1 MKMIT
6 YCLAASLFF
15 LTTHIHAQELIT
27 VSGVV
32 LDAETGETIPGATV
46 KAKGSDAGTQTDI
59 DGTYSLQVA
68 ADEILVFSFI
78 SYTTQEIPVNKQTRI
93 DVNLETSSQELDQV
107 VVIGYGT
114 ATKRDLTGSIA
125 TVEGEDVANKPASN
139 PISSIQ
145 GKVAGVQIVN
155 SGRPGS
161 EPDVRIRGTNS
172 INSVKPLYVVDGIL
186 NDNINFVNPADIES
200 MEILKDPS
208 SLAIFGVRGANG
220 VIIVTT
226 KQAKAGQLNF
236 NFNSTVGFK
245 SVQDRMDLT
254 DAAGFKLLYDEQL
267 ANEGNPA
274 YDYTYWDAN
283 TDWQDQIF
291 QQGLLNY
298 NNLSVSGA
306 SEKNKFYMGLGYTTE
321 EGIIHYE
328 KLNKI
333 TLTINDELQV
343 TDNLRFGVNF
353 NGYRAQLPQERS
365 VVSAVRAAPIGP
377 VYNDEYGLYHTLPD
391 FQRAQIWN
399 PLIDIMDR
407 KNTAINRE
415 YRAVASIFG
424 EIDFLENFTFKA
436 NFLAD
441 YGFNQGRSYSPLI
454 NAYNPDIGGDEKI
467 DPLNR
472 VTSVSQ
478 NQNIFTKIQTDW
490 LLTYKNSFGDHNLT
504 ATAGWTSYYNSYE
517 STNAARTQGSGDP
530 IPNDPDKWYVGI
542 GATDTQTGN
551 GTAWERATLSFLAR
565 ALYNYKG
572 KYLLNASFRRDGT
585 SGFYKYGNQWQ
596 NFGAVGAA
604 WVLSDEE
611 FLLDNNTI
619 DRLKIKGSY
628 GVLGNQNTGGNQY
641 PLFPLLIAG
650 NSAVFGE
657 NIIPAYEPSYIPDRN
672 LRWERVHAWEAGFEL
687 AAFESR
693 LSLEAVYYHKD
704 TKGIIVTV
712 PASLGVR
719 AGLSNP
725 GEVRNKGIE
734 LSTSWTQNFSEDLSL
749 TIGGNLTTM
758 DNEVTKL
765 LDEGFNIVEGVSR
778 TSVGYPIGYFFGYIS
793 DGIYQTNEEFR
804 VSPTHPNA
812 QLGDIKFRDTD
823 GNNTINEADRVMIGN
838 PTPDLTY
845 GFSLSFNYKGFD
857 LGADFMGVYGNEIF
871 RNWNRDPFAQFNF
884 LEDRLGRW
892 HGEGTSNWEPIMDS
906 SRSNNEESSTYFIE
920 DGSFFRLRN
929 LQLGYNFEPELLSRL
944 RLKSLRIFVN
954 AQNMFTL
961 TNSTGYTPEI
971 GGSATS
977 FGVDNGTYPVP
988 TIYSFGVNLNF

>member
-208 SLAIFGVRGANG
+208 SLGIFGVRGANG

-306 SEKNKFYMGLGYTTE
+306 SEKNKFYMRLGYTPE

-333 TLTINDELQV
+333 TRTINDELQV

-353 NGYRAQLPQERS
+353 NGY
-365 VVSAVRAAPIGP
+365 
-377 VYNDEYGLYHTLPD
+377 
-391 FQRAQIWN
+391 
-399 PLIDIMDR
+399 
-407 KNTAINRE
+407 
-415 YRAVASIFG
+415 
-424 EIDFLENFTFKA
+424 
-436 NFLAD
+436 
-441 YGFNQGRSYSPLI
+441 
-454 NAYNPDIGGDEKI
+454 
-467 DPLNR
+467 
-472 VTSVSQ
+472 
-478 NQNIFTKIQTDW
+478 
-490 LLTYKNSFGDHNLT
+490 
-504 ATAGWTSYYNSYE
+504 
-517 STNAARTQGSGDP
+517 
-530 IPNDPDKWYVGI
+530 
-542 GATDTQTGN
+542 
-551 GTAWERATLSFLAR
+551 
-565 ALYNYKG
+565 
-572 KYLLNASFRRDGT
+572 
-585 SGFYKYGNQWQ
+585 
-596 NFGAVGAA
+596 
-604 WVLSDEE
+604 
-611 FLLDNNTI
+611 
-619 DRLKIKGSY
+619 
-628 GVLGNQNTGGNQY
+628 
-641 PLFPLLIAG
+641 
-650 NSAVFGE
+650 
-657 NIIPAYEPSYIPDRN
+657 
-672 LRWERVHAWEAGFEL
+672 
-687 AAFESR
+687 
-693 LSLEAVYYHKD
+693 
-704 TKGIIVTV
+704 
-712 PASLGVR
+712 
-719 AGLSNP
+719 
-725 GEVRNKGIE
+725 
-734 LSTSWTQNFSEDLSL
+734 
-749 TIGGNLTTM
+749 
-758 DNEVTKL
+758 
-765 LDEGFNIVEGVSR
+765 
-778 TSVGYPIGYFFGYIS
+778 
-793 DGIYQTNEEFR
+793 
-804 VSPTHPNA
+804 
-812 QLGDIKFRDTD
+812 
-823 GNNTINEADRVMIGN
+823 
-838 PTPDLTY
+838 
-845 GFSLSFNYKGFD
+845 
-857 LGADFMGVYGNEIF
+857 
-871 RNWNRDPFAQFNF
+871 
-884 LEDRLGRW
+884 
-892 HGEGTSNWEPIMDS
+892 
-906 SRSNNEESSTYFIE
+906 
-920 DGSFFRLRN
+920 
-929 LQLGYNFEPELLSRL
+929 
-944 RLKSLRIFVN
+944 
-954 AQNMFTL
+954 
-961 TNSTGYTPEI
+961 
-971 GGSATS
+971 
-977 FGVDNGTYPVP
+977 
-988 TIYSFGVNLNF
+988 

>member
-1 MKMIT
+1 MKIIT

-15 LTTHIHAQELIT
+15 LSNYLWAQELIT

-32 LDAETGETIPGATV
+32 RDAETGETIPGATV
-46 KAKGSDAGTQTDI
+46 KAKGSSAGTQTDI
-59 DGTYSLQVA
+59 DGAYTLQVDA
-68 ADEILVFSFI
+68 NETLIFSFI
-78 SYTTQEIPVNKQTRI
+78 SYVTQEIAVNNQTQI
-93 DVNLETSSQELDQV
+93 NVELASSTQELDQV

-125 TVEGEDVANKPASN
+125 TVEGEDVANKPATN
-139 PISSIQ
+139 PVASIQ

-155 SGRPGS
+155 SGRPGA

-186 NDNINFVNPADIES
+186 NDNINFINPADIES

-236 NFNSTVGFK
+236 NFNSTIGIK
-245 SVQDRMDLT
+245 SVQDRMELT
-254 DAAGFKLLYDEQL
+254 DATEFKLLYDEQL
-267 ANEGNPA
+267 ANEGNPP
-274 YDYTYWDAN
+274 YDYTFWNAN

-291 QQGLLNY
+291 QQGILNY

-306 SEKNKFYMGLGYTTE
+306 SENNKFYMGLGYTTE
-321 EGIIHYE
+321 EGIIHHE

-353 NGYRAQLPQERS
+353 NGYRSQLPQGRS
-365 VVSAVRAAPIGP
+365 VASAVRAAPIAP
-377 VYNDEYGLYHTLPD
+377 VYNEEYGLYHTMPD

-399 PLIDIMDR
+399 PLVDIMDR

-424 EIDFLENFTFKA
+424 EIDFLEHFTFKA

-454 NAYNPDIGGDEKI
+454 NVYNPDIEGEDKTHNLES
-467 DPLNR
+467 
-472 VTSVSQ
+472 VTRVSQ
-478 NQNIFTKIQTDW
+478 NQNIFTKVQTDW

-517 STNAARTQGSGDP
+517 STNASRTQGSGDP

-542 GATDTQTGN
+542 GASDTQQGN
-551 GTAWERATLSFLAR
+551 GSAWERATLSFLAR

-585 SGFYKYGNQWQ
+585 SGFYKYGNHWQ
-596 NFGAVGAA
+596 NFGAIGAA
-604 WVLSDEE
+604 WVVSDEE
-611 FLLDNNTI
+611 FLLDNSTI

-650 NSAVFGE
+650 NSAVFGD
-657 NIIPAYEPSYIPDRN
+657 NIIPAYEAEYIPDRD
-672 LRWERVHAWEAGFEL
+672 LQWERVHAWEAGFEL
-687 AAFESR
+687 AAFENR
-693 LSLEAVYYHKD
+693 FSLEAVYYHKD
-704 TKGIIVTV
+704 TRGIIVTV

-734 LSTSWTQNFSEDLSL
+734 LSTSWTQNFNEDLSL
-749 TIGGNLTTM
+749 TVGGNLTTM

-765 LDEGFNIVEGVSR
+765 LDEGFDIFDGVSR
-778 TSVGYPIGYFFGYIS
+778 TSVGYPIGYFYGYVS

-812 QLGDIKFRDTD
+812 QIGDIKFQDTD
-823 GNNTINEADRVMIGN
+823 NNGEIDEADRTIIGN

-845 GFSLSFNYKGFD
+845 GFSFNLNYKGFD

-871 RNWNRDPFAQFNF
+871 RNWNRNSFAQFNF
-884 LEDRLGRW
+884 LTDRLERW
-892 HGEGTSNWEPIMDS
+892 HGVGTSNWEPIMDS
-906 SRSNNEESSTYFIE
+906 GRSNNLLPSTYFIE

-929 LQLGYNFEPELLSRL
+929 LQLGYNFNEDLLTRL
-944 RLKSLRIFVN
+944 KVKSLRIFVN

-961 TNSTGYTPEI
+961 ANNTGYTPEI

-988 TIYSFGVNLNF
+988 TIYTFGVNLNF

>member
-1 MKMIT
+1 MKIIT

-15 LTTHIHAQELIT
+15 LSNYIWAQELIT

-32 LDAETGETIPGATV
+32 RDAETGETIPGATV
-46 KAKGSDAGTQTDI
+46 KAKGSGAGTQTDI
-59 DGTYSLQVA
+59 DGAYTLQVDA
-68 ADEILVFSFI
+68 NEILVFSFI
-78 SYTTQEIPVNKQTRI
+78 SYATQEVAVNNQTQI
-93 DVNLETSSQELDQV
+93 NVELASSTQELDQV

-125 TVEGEDVANKPASN
+125 TVEGEDVASKPATN
-139 PISSIQ
+139 PIASIQ

-155 SGRPGS
+155 SGRPGA

-186 NDNINFVNPADIES
+186 NDNINFINPADIES

-236 NFNSTVGFK
+236 NFNSTIGIK
-245 SVQDRMDLT
+245 SVQDRMNLT
-254 DAAGFKLLYDEQL
+254 DASEFKLLYDEQL
-267 ANEGNPA
+267 ANEGNPP
-274 YDYTYWDAN
+274 YDYTYWNAN

-291 QQGLLNY
+291 QQGILNY

-306 SEKNKFYMGLGYTTE
+306 SENNKFYMGLGYTTE
-321 EGIIHYE
+321 EGIIHHE

-353 NGYRAQLPQERS
+353 NGYRSQLPQERS
-365 VVSAVRAAPIGP
+365 VASAVRAAPIAP
-377 VYNDEYGLYHTLPD
+377 AYNEEYGLHHTMPD
-391 FQRAQIWN
+391 FQRAPVWN
-399 PLIDIMDR
+399 PLIDIIDR

-424 EIDFLENFTFKA
+424 EIDFLEHFTFKA

-454 NAYNPDIGGDEKI
+454 DVYNPDIEGEDKTHHLE
-467 DPLNR
+467 R
-472 VTSVSQ
+472 VTRVSQ
-478 NQNIFTKIQTDW
+478 NQNIFTKVQTDW

-517 STNAARTQGSGDP
+517 STNASRTQGSGDP

-542 GATDTQTGN
+542 GSSDTQQGN
-551 GTAWERATLSFLAR
+551 GSAWERATLSFLAR

-604 WVLSDEE
+604 WVVSDEE
-611 FLLDNNTI
+611 FLIDNPTI

-650 NSAVFGE
+650 NSAVFGD
-657 NIIPAYEPSYIPDRN
+657 NIIPAYEAEYIPDRD

-687 AAFESR
+687 AAFENR
-693 LSLEAVYYHKD
+693 FALEAVYYHKD
-704 TKGIIVTV
+704 TRGIIVTV

-734 LSTSWTQNFSEDLSL
+734 LSTSWTQNFNEDLSL

-765 LDEGFNIVEGVSR
+765 LDEGFDIFDGVSR
-778 TSVGYPIGYFFGYIS
+778 TSVGYPIGYFYGYVS

-812 QLGDIKFRDTD
+812 QIGDIKFQDTD
-823 GNNTINEADRVMIGN
+823 NNGEINEADRTIIGN

-845 GFSLSFNYKGFD
+845 GFSFNLAYKGFD

-871 RNWNRDPFAQFNF
+871 RNWNRNSFAQFNF
-884 LEDRLGRW
+884 LTDRLERW
-892 HGEGTSNWEPIMDS
+892 HGVGTSNWEPIMDS
-906 SRSNNEESSTYFIE
+906 GRSNNLLPSTYFIE

-929 LQLGYNFEPELLSRL
+929 LQLGYNFDEDLLARL
-944 RLKSLRIFVN
+944 KVKSLRIFVN

-961 TNSTGYTPEI
+961 ANNTGYTPEI

-977 FGVDNGTYPVP
+977 FGVDDGTYPVP
-988 TIYSFGVNLNF
+988 TIYTFGVNLNF